1 MADKHT
7 NVTLVV
13 CNIFNCYSVMHPA
26 NNYLLNV
33 TMNVLLSKNV
43 YTLQVGADLIRGYSK
58 CNIVLQFPGLFIIV
72 LSGK

>member
-1 MADKHT
+1 
-7 NVTLVV
+7 
-13 CNIFNCYSVMHPA
+13 MHPA